1 MHVDD
6 GRLIVNAERW
16 YDAAGTARDTTLVL
30 DANDL
35 DGPVSGYLEMD
46 GAVHA
51 GGYMSEVP
59 PEWRDMLGGPLLT
72 SWAANTS
79 IISRR
84 SVGPSLFTFDPTDLD
99 GDATVDPAI
108 DTNIHMNFPF
118 AGRRW
123 ITPDALDQNNG
134 GASPLWKPTTTAT
147 RIGSST

>member
-79 IISRR
+79 IISRH
-84 SVGPSLFTFDPTDLD
+84 SVGTPSAHRSSRSTPLTSTAMPRST
-99 GDATVDPAI
+99 
-108 DTNIHMNFPF
+108 
-118 AGRRW
+118 RR
-123 ITPDALDQNNG
+123 
-134 GASPLWKPTTTAT
+134 ST
-147 RIGSST
+147 RTST